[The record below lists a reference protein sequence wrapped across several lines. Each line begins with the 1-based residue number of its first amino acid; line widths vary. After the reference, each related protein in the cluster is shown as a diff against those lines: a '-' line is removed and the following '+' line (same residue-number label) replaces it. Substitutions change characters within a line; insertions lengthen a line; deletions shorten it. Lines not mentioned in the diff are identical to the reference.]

1 MLQQSK
7 QLDPKHLVAK
17 TGMTAVLHTWGQALT
32 LHPHLH
38 CIVPGG
44 GINDKDEWAL
54 PKKSSKYSI
63 RNQKYLYPKKALS
76 SVFRAKF
83 MACLRKQIT
92 IPQLIAKAVM
102 SKEWGVYAK
111 RPFFGPNK

>member
-1 MLQQSK
+1 VYTALFQASWQTI
-7 QLDPKHLVAK
+7 QTFAADPKHLGAK
-17 TGMTAVLHTWGQALT
+17 TGMTAVLHTWGQTLS

-44 GINDKDEWAL
+44 GINNKGEWVL
-54 PKKSSKYSI
+54 PKKSSKHSI

-83 MACLRKQIT
+83 MSCLRQQIT
-92 IPQLIAKAVM
+92 IPQPHRQSGDV
-102 SKEWGVYAK
+102 
-111 RPFFGPNK
+111 